1 MISPTDVRPW
11 VERLK
16 TACPILCDRVF
27 LTVPDPSLTIDY
39 YESPVAFVYLEQE
52 DSHPNSLVN
61 DFRQLVKATVTVE
74 LVIRRSASINDVYCD
89 ADAAVLFECR
99 REILTALCGW
109 LPDYSGSPVA
119 HVTAHLSQKTEQVI
133 KFIDRFSLTRF
144 NRLNY

>member
-11 VERLK
+11 VARLK
-16 TACPILCDRVF
+16 AGCPSLGERVF
-27 LTVPDPSLTIDY
+27 LTVPDPILTIDY

-52 DSHPNSLVN
+52 DSHPNLLVN

-74 LVIRRSASINDVYCD
+74 LVIRRSASVNDVYCE
-89 ADAAVLFECR
+89 ADAAVLFDCR